1 MVDVATSIDA
11 PIKLLAP
18 RSSTSS
24 DFALLGLG
32 DIVIPGLLISLC
44 LRFDLYRHAKF
55 HPDEEVTSKSKFNRS
70 YFIVGMASYVLGLGG
85 CMWIMSY
92 FGRAQPALLY
102 LSPACSKSA
111 LSAAYRFS
119 YKDIAD
125 EIVLGPL
132 GFALLRREFPL
143 LWSFRDTAEEA
154 EIKDETI
161 EPPSEAA
168 QKAREE
174 AKAKA
179 AAAAAGE
186 QEPLLAE
193 ADTAEGIA
201 AADDSWM
208 NEPVGLPD
216 SDGKLK
222 KRKNKKK

>member
-1 MVDVATSIDA
+1 
-11 PIKLLAP
+11 
-18 RSSTSS
+18 
-24 DFALLGLG
+24 
-32 DIVIPGLLISLC
+32 
-44 LRFDLYRHAKF
+44 
-55 HPDEEVTSKSKFNRS
+55 
-70 YFIVGMASYVLGLGG
+70 
-85 CMWIMSY
+85 
-92 FGRAQPALLY
+92 
-102 LSPACSKSA
+102 
-111 LSAAYRFS
+111 
-119 YKDIAD
+119 
-125 EIVLGPL
+125 L
-132 GFALLRREFPL
+132 GFALLRGEFPL

-179 AAAAAGE
+179 AAAGE

-193 ADTAEGIA
+193 ADAEEGIT